1 LNRGGP
7 TTASNLTPRPGI
19 DTDNYPDTGLSVW
32 DTLRVRAKESYRK
45 LQRLDRTA
53 LSITPD
59 LRVRADVAPETL
71 AGELGAFLEF

>member
-1 LNRGGP
+1 
-7 TTASNLTPRPGI
+7 
-19 DTDNYPDTGLSVW
+19 
-32 DTLRVRAKESYRK
+32 VRAKESDRK

-53 LSITPD
+53 LSIIPD